1 MAHKIIT
8 KLSGL
13 MMLLLGL
20 LYLSVAVV
28 AALSIDVSAI
38 TGRDLGLLKVII
50 DATEKDVLLNIMV
63 LFIGYY
69 FSSWGVTILG
79 GKPKKVL
86 LDYRINYKVVA
97 IETDEAKGTV
107 KIDLKDTRTGDEIT
121 VQKETKHL
129 KYFKDYVNLNG
140 DIMPGGIA
148 GVV

>member
-1 MAHKIIT
+1 MAHKITT

-13 MMLLLGL
+13 LMLLLGL
-20 LYLSVAVV
+20 LYVSVAVV
-28 AALSIDVSAI
+28 AALAIDVGAI
-38 TGRDLGLLKVII
+38 IGKDLGLLKVVI
-50 DATEKDVLLNIMV
+50 DATEKDLLLNIMV

-69 FSSWGVTILG
+69 FSSWGVTTLR

-97 IETDEAKGTV
+97 IETDEAKGMV
-107 KIDLKDTRTGDEIT
+107 KIDLKDTNTGDEIT
-121 VQKETKHL
+121 VQKETKHV